1 MSLSAGVFFAI
12 IPGCW
17 NVRTGYRTLNTA
29 NGMNMTPNQT
39 GYFDALNFGWNAISA
54 KWVTPYLLNKYDTKG
69 AFERWS
75 YVAIACHVLVSQA
88 WRPSGSSQI
97 WKVAM
102 YTIPAM
108 LVRCDPPQFTR
119 WLLYLAP
126 LVLTFTLVHS
136 IFPSLLAATRGARS
150 ARGRCG
156 Q

>member
-108 LVRCDPPQFTR
+108 LVRCDPP
-119 WLLYLAP
+119 
-126 LVLTFTLVHS
+126 
-136 IFPSLLAATRGARS
+136 SLLDGCYIWLHLYS
-150 ARGRCG
+150 LLL
-156 Q
+156 